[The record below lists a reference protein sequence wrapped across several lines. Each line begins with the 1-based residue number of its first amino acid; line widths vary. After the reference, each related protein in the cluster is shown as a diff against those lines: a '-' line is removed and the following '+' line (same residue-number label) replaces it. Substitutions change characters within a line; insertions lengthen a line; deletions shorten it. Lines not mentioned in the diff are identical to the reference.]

1 VAALGRFSFGVSV
14 CAVCLAGAALA
25 RANVHTNLRLM
36 FDRSHV
42 LTPMTR
48 AMALAEASRIWRR
61 YDVLLDDDGDGRCAG
76 STPAAVA
83 VTIDVGHDSQ
93 SPDAG
98 LGAIQF
104 AAEGRPE
111 PVIVLNFDAVTR
123 IATSAPV
130 MGLHPALWPA
140 GLRNEIVAR
149 ALGRALAHEVG
160 HYLLRSPHHATAGL
174 MRARHKASALGD
186 PSDRGFAL
194 SDSER
199 ARLRLALAAPLETM
213 CPILATR

>member
-1 VAALGRFSFGVSV
+1 VAAPGRFLFAVSV
-14 CAVCLAGAALA
+14 CAVCLAGIALA
-25 RANVHTNLRLM
+25 RTDVHTNLRLI
-36 FDRSHV
+36 FDASHV
-42 LTPMTR
+42 LTPLTR
-48 AMALAEASRIWRR
+48 AMALAEAARIWRR
-61 YDVLLDDDGDGRCAG
+61 YDVLLDDDGDGQCAA
-76 STPAAVA
+76 STPAALR

-104 AAEGRPE
+104 AADGRPE
-111 PVIVLNFDAVTR
+111 SVIVLNFDAVAR

-140 GLRNEIVAR
+140 GLRSEIVAR

-160 HYLLRSPHHATAGL
+160 HYLLRSPHHGKGGL
-174 MRARHKASALGD
+174 MRARHNGSALGD
-186 PSDRGFAL
+186 PSDRAFVL
-194 SDSER
+194 SESER

-213 CPILATR
+213 CPTR